1 MPYLSL
7 DNGLKIYYEI
17 YGDEKSY
24 PIILIHPLGGNIKI
38 WEEEISLIL
47 RSGNYRIIAYE
58 IRGHYRSNMGKNDS
72 FTMDELAND
81 LDKLLKEIKIKSCTL
96 IGHSIGGK
104 IAAVYAKHNSSK
116 IDAIIFISGSSIP
129 IPEDALE
136 DSIAI
141 KIATT
146 KGMDALAEYERKQKY
161 GQEKAFQDEKE
172 WNYFKEIFTKTSV
185 KGFIAA
191 RNALR
196 TMPND
201 INNVLRNANCKL
213 YGIVGSKDNVFM
225 NLKNKMKKEIPNFNL
240 KIIEGEGHWL
250 ILHNPIALDK
260 VLEEFLNEINIH
272 TQTQTQGGQAALKYK
287 R

>member
-1 MPYLSL
+1 MPYISL
-7 DNGLKIYYEI
+7 DNDLKIYYET

-24 PIILIHPLGGNIKI
+24 PIVLIHPLGGNIKI

-58 IRGHYRSNMGKNDS
+58 IRGHYRSNMGKSDS
-72 FTMDELAND
+72 FTMDDLGND
-81 LDKLLKEIKIKSCTL
+81 LDKLLNELKIRKCTL
-96 IGHSIGGK
+96 VGHSIGGK
-104 IAAVYAKHNSSK
+104 IAAVYAKHNSDK

-141 KIATT
+141 EIATT
-146 KGMDALAEYERKQKY
+146 KGMEAVADYERQQKY
-161 GQEKAFQDEKE
+161 EKEKAFKDEKE
-172 WNYFKEIFTKTSV
+172 WNYFKEIFTKTSI

-201 INNVLRNANCKL
+201 INNVLKNANCNL
-213 YGIVGSKDNVFM
+213 YGIVGSQDDVFM
-225 NLKNKMKKEIPNFNL
+225 NLKNKMKQEIPKFKL
-240 KIIEGEGHWL
+240 KIIQGEGHWL
-250 ILHNPIALDK
+250 ILHNPVALDK
-260 VLEEFLNEINIH
+260 ALEEFLNEINID
-272 TQTQTQGGQAALKYK
+272 TQQQASLKNI
-287 R
+287 

>member
-1 MPYLSL
+1 MPYISL
-7 DNGLKIYYEI
+7 DNDLKIYYET

-24 PIILIHPLGGNIKI
+24 PIVLIHPLGGNIKI

-58 IRGHYRSNMGKNDS
+58 IRGHYRSNMGKSDS
-72 FTMDELAND
+72 FTMDDLAND
-81 LDKLLKEIKIKSCTL
+81 LDKLLSELKIRKCTL

-104 IAAVYAKHNSSK
+104 IAAVYAKHNSDK

-141 KIATT
+141 EIATT
-146 KGMDALAEYERKQKY
+146 KGMEAVADYERQQKY
-161 GQEKAFQDEKE
+161 EKEKAFKDEKE
-172 WNYFKEIFTKTSV
+172 WNYFKEIFTKTSI

-201 INNVLRNANCKL
+201 INNVLKNANCNL
-213 YGIVGSKDNVFM
+213 YGIVGSQDDVFM
-225 NLKNKMKKEIPNFNL
+225 NLKNKMKQEIPKFKL
-240 KIIEGEGHWL
+240 KIIQGEGHWL
-250 ILHNPIALDK
+250 ILHNPVALDK
-260 VLEEFLNEINIH
+260 ALEEFLNEINIDS
-272 TQTQTQGGQAALKYK
+272 QQQASLKNI
-287 R
+287 

>member
-1 MPYLSL
+1 MPYISL
-7 DNGLKIYYEI
+7 DNDLKIYYET

-24 PIILIHPLGGNIKI
+24 PIVLIHPLGGNIKI

-58 IRGHYRSNMGKNDS
+58 IRGHYRSNMGKSDS
-72 FTMDELAND
+72 FTMDDLAND
-81 LDKLLKEIKIKSCTL
+81 LDKLLNELKIRKCTL

-104 IAAVYAKHNSSK
+104 IAAVYAKHNSDK

-141 KIATT
+141 EIATT
-146 KGMDALAEYERKQKY
+146 KGMEAVADYERQQKY
-161 GQEKAFQDEKE
+161 EKEKAFKDEKE
-172 WNYFKEIFTKTSV
+172 WNYFKEIFTKTSI

-201 INNVLRNANCKL
+201 INNVLKNANCNL
-213 YGIVGSKDNVFM
+213 YGIVGSQDDVFM
-225 NLKNKMKKEIPNFNL
+225 NLKNKMKQEIPKFKL

-250 ILHNPIALDK
+250 ILHNPVALDK
-260 VLEEFLNEINIH
+260 ALEEFLNEINID
-272 TQTQTQGGQAALKYK
+272 TQQQASLKNI
-287 R
+287 

>member
-1 MPYLSL
+1 MPYISL
-7 DNGLKIYYEI
+7 DNDLKIYYET

-24 PIILIHPLGGNIKI
+24 PIVLIHPLGGNIKI

-58 IRGHYRSNMGKNDS
+58 IRGHYRSNMGKSDS
-72 FTMDELAND
+72 FTMDDLAND
-81 LDKLLKEIKIKSCTL
+81 LDKLLNELKIRKCTL

-104 IAAVYAKHNSSK
+104 IAAVYAKHNSDK

-141 KIATT
+141 EIATT
-146 KGMDALAEYERKQKY
+146 KGMEAVADYERQQKY
-161 GQEKAFQDEKE
+161 EKEKAFKDEKE
-172 WNYFKEIFTKTSV
+172 WNYFKEIFTKTSI

-201 INNVLRNANCKL
+201 INNVLKNANCNL
-213 YGIVGSKDNVFM
+213 YGIVGSQDDVFM
-225 NLKNKMKKEIPNFNL
+225 NLKNKMKQEIPNFKL
-240 KIIEGEGHWL
+240 KIIQGEGHWL
-250 ILHNPIALDK
+250 ILHNPVALDK
-260 VLEEFLNEINIH
+260 ALEEFLNEINID
-272 TQTQTQGGQAALKYK
+272 TQQQASLKNI
-287 R
+287 

>member
-1 MPYLSL
+1 MPYISL
-7 DNGLKIYYEI
+7 DNDLKIYYET

-24 PIILIHPLGGNIKI
+24 PIVLIHPLGGNIKI

-58 IRGHYRSNMGKNDS
+58 IRGHYRSNMGKSDS
-72 FTMDELAND
+72 FTMDDLAND
-81 LDKLLKEIKIKSCTL
+81 LDKLLNELKIRKCTL

-104 IAAVYAKHNSSK
+104 IAAVYAKHNSDK

-141 KIATT
+141 EIATT
-146 KGMDALAEYERKQKY
+146 KGMEAVADYERQQKY
-161 GQEKAFQDEKE
+161 EKEKAFQDEKE
-172 WNYFKEIFTKTSV
+172 WNYFKEIFTKTSI

-201 INNVLRNANCKL
+201 INNVLKNANCNL
-213 YGIVGSKDNVFM
+213 YGIVGSQDDVFM
-225 NLKNKMKKEIPNFNL
+225 NLKNKMKQEIPKFKL

-250 ILHNPIALDK
+250 ILHNPVALDK
-260 VLEEFLNEINIH
+260 ALEEFLNEIKIQSNKH
-272 TQTQTQGGQAALKYK
+272 L
-287 R
+287 

>member
-1 MPYLSL
+1 VPYYSAY
-7 DNGLKIYYEI
+7 DDLKIYYET
-17 YGDEKSY
+17 YGNINSY
-24 PIILIHPLGGNIKI
+24 PIVLIHPLGGNIKI
-38 WEEEISLIL
+38 WQEEIHLIL

-58 IRGHYRSNMGKNDS
+58 IRGHYRSNMGKSDS
-72 FTMDELAND
+72 FTMDDLAND
-81 LDKLLKEIKIKSCTL
+81 LDKLLNELKIKTCTL

-104 IAAVYAKHNSSK
+104 IAAVYAKSNSDK

-136 DSIAI
+136 DSVAIEIAN
-141 KIATT
+141 T
-146 KGMDALAEYERKQKY
+146 KGMDAVAEYERERTYNK
-161 GQEKAFQDEKE
+161 EKAFQDEKE

-201 INNVLRNANCKL
+201 INSVLRNANCKL
-213 YGIVGSKDNVFM
+213 YGIVGSKDDVFL
-225 NLKNKMKKEIPNFNL
+225 NLKNKMKEEIPQFNL

-260 VLEEFLNEINIH
+260 VLKEFLNDINIDTNSKH
-272 TQTQTQGGQAALKYK
+272 F
-287 R
+287 

>member
-1 MPYLSL
+1 MPYYSA
-7 DNGLKIYYEI
+7 DDDLKIYYET
-17 YGDEKSY
+17 YGNVESY
-24 PIILIHPLGGNIKI
+24 PIVLIHPLGGNIKI
-38 WEEEISLIL
+38 WQEEINLIL

-58 IRGHYRSNMGKNDS
+58 IRGHYRSNMGKSDS
-72 FTMDELAND
+72 FTMEDLAND
-81 LDKLLKEIKIKSCTL
+81 LDKLLNELKIKTCTL

-136 DSIAI
+136 DSVAI
-141 KIATT
+141 EIATT
-146 KGMDALAEYERKQKY
+146 KGMDAVAEYEREQTY
-161 GQEKAFQDEKE
+161 GKENAFQDEKE

-213 YGIVGSKDNVFM
+213 YGIVGSKDEVFM
-225 NLKNKMKKEIPNFNL
+225 NLKNEMKQEIPKFNL

-250 ILHNPIALDK
+250 ILHNPVALDK
-260 VLEEFLNEINIH
+260 VLEEFLNEINTGTNSKH
-272 TQTQTQGGQAALKYK
+272 F
-287 R
+287 

>member
-1 MPYLSL
+1 MPYISL
-7 DNGLKIYYEI
+7 ENDVKIYYET

-24 PIILIHPLGGNIKI
+24 PIVLIHPLGGNIMI
-38 WEEEISLIL
+38 WEEEIHLIL
-47 RSGNYRIIAYE
+47 RSGKYRIIAYE
-58 IRGHYRSNMGKNDS
+58 IRGHYRSNMGKSDS
-72 FTMDELAND
+72 FTMDDLAKD
-81 LDKLLKEIKIKSCTL
+81 LDKLLKKLKIKRCTL

-104 IAAVYAKHNSSK
+104 IAAVYAKYNANK

-141 KIATT
+141 EIATT
-146 KGMDALAEYERKQKY
+146 KGMDAVAEYERQQKAKK
-161 GQEKAFQDEKE
+161 EKAFEDEKD
-172 WNYFKEIFTKTSV
+172 WNHFKKIFTKTSIE
-185 KGFIAA
+185 GFIAA

-201 INNVLRNANCKL
+201 INNVLRNADCKL
-213 YGIVGSKDNVFM
+213 YGIVGSKDDVFM
-225 NLKNKMKKEIPNFNL
+225 NLKNKMKQEIPTFKL

-260 VLEEFLNEINIH
+260 VLEEFLNQINI
-272 TQTQTQGGQAALKYK
+272 
-287 R
+287 

>member
-1 MPYLSL
+1 MPYISL
-7 DNGLKIYYEI
+7 DNDLKIYYET

-24 PIILIHPLGGNIKI
+24 PIVLIHPLGGNIKI

-58 IRGHYRSNMGKNDS
+58 IRGHYRSNMGKSDS
-72 FTMDELAND
+72 FTMDDLAND
-81 LDKLLKEIKIKSCTL
+81 LDKLLNELKIRKCTL
-96 IGHSIGGK
+96 VGHSIGGK
-104 IAAVYAKHNSSK
+104 IAAVYAKHNSDK

-141 KIATT
+141 EIATT
-146 KGMDALAEYERKQKY
+146 KGMDAVAEYERQQKY
-161 GQEKAFQDEKE
+161 GKEKAFQDEKE
-172 WNYFKEIFTKTSV
+172 WNYFKEIFTKTSI

-201 INNVLRNANCKL
+201 INNVLKNANCNL
-213 YGIVGSKDNVFM
+213 YGIVGSQDDVFM
-225 NLKNKMKKEIPNFNL
+225 NLKNKMKQEIPKFKL

-250 ILHNPIALDK
+250 ILHNPVALDK
-260 VLEEFLNEINIH
+260 ALEEFLNEINID
-272 TQTQTQGGQAALKYK
+272 TQQQASLKNI
-287 R
+287 

>member
-1 MPYLSL
+1 MPYYSA
-7 DNGLKIYYEI
+7 DDDLKIYYEI
-17 YGDEKSY
+17 YGNVKSY
-24 PIILIHPLGGNIKI
+24 PIVLIHPLGGNIKI
-38 WEEEISLIL
+38 WQEEIHLIL

-58 IRGHYRSNMGKNDS
+58 IRGHYRSNMGKSDS
-72 FTMDELAND
+72 FTMDDLAND
-81 LDKLLKEIKIKSCTL
+81 LDKLLNKLKIKTCTL

-104 IAAVYAKHNSSK
+104 IAAVYAKHNSRK

-136 DSIAI
+136 DFIAI
-141 KIATT
+141 EIATT

-161 GQEKAFQDEKE
+161 GKEKAFQDEKE

-201 INNVLRNANCKL
+201 INNVLRNSNCKL
-213 YGIVGSKDNVFM
+213 YGIVGSKDDVFM
-225 NLKNKMKKEIPNFNL
+225 NLKNEMKQEIPKFNL

-250 ILHNPIALDK
+250 ILHNPVALDK
-260 VLEEFLNEINIH
+260 VLEEFLNEINIATNSKH
-272 TQTQTQGGQAALKYK
+272 F
-287 R
+287 

>member
-1 MPYLSL
+1 VPYYSA
-7 DNGLKIYYEI
+7 DDDLKIYYET
-17 YGDEKSY
+17 YGNVKSY
-24 PIILIHPLGGNIKI
+24 PIVLIHPLGGNIKI
-38 WEEEISLIL
+38 WEEEIHLIL
-47 RSGNYRIIAYE
+47 RSGKYRIIAYE
-58 IRGHYRSNMGKNDS
+58 IRGHYRSNMGKSDS
-72 FTMDELAND
+72 FTIDDLAND
-81 LDKLLKEIKIKSCTL
+81 LDKLLNELKIKTCTL

-104 IAAVYAKHNSSK
+104 IAAAYAKHNSNK

-141 KIATT
+141 EIATT
-146 KGMDALAEYERKQKY
+146 KGMDAVAEYEREQKY
-161 GQEKAFQDEKE
+161 GKEKAFQDEKE

-213 YGIVGSKDNVFM
+213 YGIVGSKDDVFM
-225 NLKNKMKKEIPNFNL
+225 NLKNKMKQEIPKFNL

-250 ILHNPIALDK
+250 ILHNPVALDK
-260 VLEEFLNEINIH
+260 VLEEFLNEINIDNNSKH
-272 TQTQTQGGQAALKYK
+272 F
-287 R
+287 

>member
-1 MPYLSL
+1 MPYYSA
-7 DNGLKIYYEI
+7 DDDLKIYYET
-17 YGDEKSY
+17 YGNVKSY
-24 PIILIHPLGGNIKI
+24 PIVLIHPLGGNIKI
-38 WEEEISLIL
+38 WQEEIHLIL

-58 IRGHYRSNMGKNDS
+58 IRGHYRSNMGKSDS
-72 FTMDELAND
+72 FTMEDLAND
-81 LDKLLKEIKIKSCTL
+81 LDKLLNELKIKTCTL

-141 KIATT
+141 EIATT
-146 KGMDALAEYERKQKY
+146 NGMDAVAEYEREQKY
-161 GQEKAFQDEKE
+161 GKEKAFQDEKE

-201 INNVLRNANCKL
+201 INSVLRNANCKL
-213 YGIVGSKDNVFM
+213 YGIVGSKDDVFM
-225 NLKNKMKKEIPNFNL
+225 NLKNEMKQEIPKFNL

-250 ILHNPIALDK
+250 ILHNPVALDK
-260 VLEEFLNEINIH
+260 VLEEFLNEINID
-272 TQTQTQGGQAALKYK
+272 TNSKPF
-287 R
+287 

>member
-1 MPYLSL
+1 MPYISL
-7 DNGLKIYYEI
+7 ENDLKIYYET

-24 PIILIHPLGGNIKI
+24 PIVLIHPLGGNIKI
-38 WEEEISLIL
+38 WEEEIHLIL

-58 IRGHYRSNMGKNDS
+58 IRGHYRSNMGKSDS
-72 FTMDELAND
+72 FTMDDLAKD
-81 LDKLLKEIKIKSCTL
+81 LDKLLKKLQIKRCTL

-104 IAAVYAKHNSSK
+104 IAAVYAKYNPNK

-136 DSIAI
+136 DSVAIEIAI
-141 KIATT
+141 T
-146 KGMDALAEYERKQKY
+146 KGMDAVAEYERQQKAKK
-161 GQEKAFQDEKE
+161 EKAFEDEKE
-172 WNYFKEIFTKTSV
+172 WNYFKKIFTKTSV
-185 KGFIAA
+185 EGFIAA
-191 RNALR
+191 RNALH

-201 INNVLRNANCKL
+201 INNVLRNADCKL
-213 YGIVGSKDNVFM
+213 YGIVGSKDDVFM
-225 NLKNKMKKEIPNFNL
+225 NLKNKMKQEIPKFNL

-272 TQTQTQGGQAALKYK
+272 TQSKHI
-287 R
+287 

>member
-1 MPYLSL
+1 VPYISL
-7 DNGLKIYYEI
+7 DNDLKIYYET

-24 PIILIHPLGGNIKI
+24 PIVLIHPLGGNIKI

-58 IRGHYRSNMGKNDS
+58 IRGHYRSNMGKSDS
-72 FTMDELAND
+72 FTMDDLAND
-81 LDKLLKEIKIKSCTL
+81 LDKLLNELKIRKCTL

-104 IAAVYAKHNSSK
+104 IAAVYAKHNSDK

-141 KIATT
+141 EIATT
-146 KGMDALAEYERKQKY
+146 KGMEAVADYERQQKY
-161 GQEKAFQDEKE
+161 EKEKAFKDEKE
-172 WNYFKEIFTKTSV
+172 WNYFKEIFTKTSI

-201 INNVLRNANCKL
+201 INNVLKNANCNL
-213 YGIVGSKDNVFM
+213 YGIVGSQDDVFM
-225 NLKNKMKKEIPNFNL
+225 NLKNKMKQEIPKFKL
-240 KIIEGEGHWL
+240 KIIQGEGHWL
-250 ILHNPIALDK
+250 ILHNPVALDK
-260 VLEEFLNEINIH
+260 ALEEFLNEINID
-272 TQTQTQGGQAALKYK
+272 TQQQASLKNI
-287 R
+287 

>member
-1 MPYLSL
+1 MPYISL
-7 DNGLKIYYEI
+7 DNDLKIYYET

-24 PIILIHPLGGNIKI
+24 PIVLIHPLGGNIKI

-58 IRGHYRSNMGKNDS
+58 IRGHYRSNMGKSDS
-72 FTMDELAND
+72 FTMDDLAND
-81 LDKLLKEIKIKSCTL
+81 LDKLLNELKIRKCTL
-96 IGHSIGGK
+96 VGHSIGGK
-104 IAAVYAKHNSSK
+104 IAAVYAKHNSDK

-141 KIATT
+141 EIATT
-146 KGMDALAEYERKQKY
+146 KGMEAVADYERQQKY
-161 GQEKAFQDEKE
+161 EKEKAFKDEKE
-172 WNYFKEIFTKTSV
+172 WNYFKEIFTKTSI

-201 INNVLRNANCKL
+201 INNVLKNANCNL
-213 YGIVGSKDNVFM
+213 YGIVGSQDDVFM
-225 NLKNKMKKEIPNFNL
+225 NLKNKMKQEIPKFKL
-240 KIIEGEGHWL
+240 KIIQGEGHWL
-250 ILHNPIALDK
+250 ILHNPVALDK
-260 VLEEFLNEINIH
+260 ALEKFLNEINID
-272 TQTQTQGGQAALKYK
+272 TQQQASLKNI
-287 R
+287 

>member
-1 MPYLSL
+1 MPYYSAF
-7 DNGLKIYYEI
+7 DDLKIYYET
-17 YGDEKSY
+17 YGNINSY
-24 PIILIHPLGGNIKI
+24 PIVLIHPLGGNIKI
-38 WEEEISLIL
+38 WQEEIHLIL

-58 IRGHYRSNMGKNDS
+58 IRGHYRSNMGKSDS
-72 FTMDELAND
+72 FTMYDLAND
-81 LDKLLKEIKIKSCTL
+81 LDKLLNELKIKTCTL

-104 IAAVYAKHNSSK
+104 IAAVYAKSNSDK

-136 DSIAI
+136 DSLAIEIAN
-141 KIATT
+141 T
-146 KGMDALAEYERKQKY
+146 KGMDAVAEYERERTYNK
-161 GQEKAFQDEKE
+161 EKAFQDEKE

-201 INNVLRNANCKL
+201 INSVLRNANCKL
-213 YGIVGSKDNVFM
+213 YGIVGSKDDVFL
-225 NLKNKMKKEIPNFNL
+225 NLKNKMKEEIPQFNL

-260 VLEEFLNEINIH
+260 VLKEFLNDINIDTNSKH
-272 TQTQTQGGQAALKYK
+272 F
-287 R
+287 

>member
-1 MPYLSL
+1 MPYYSA
-7 DNGLKIYYEI
+7 DDDLKIYYET
-17 YGDEKSY
+17 YGNVKSY
-24 PIILIHPLGGNIKI
+24 PIVLIHPLGGNIKI
-38 WEEEISLIL
+38 WQEEIHLIL

-58 IRGHYRSNMGKNDS
+58 IRGHYRSNMGKSDS
-72 FTMDELAND
+72 FTMDDLAND
-81 LDKLLKEIKIKSCTL
+81 LDKLLNELKIKTCTL

-141 KIATT
+141 EIATT
-146 KGMDALAEYERKQKY
+146 KGMDAVAEYEREQTY
-161 GQEKAFQDEKE
+161 GKENAFQDEKE

-213 YGIVGSKDNVFM
+213 YGIVGSKDDVFM
-225 NLKNKMKKEIPNFNL
+225 NLKNEMKQEIPKFNL

-250 ILHNPIALDK
+250 ILHNPVALDK
-260 VLEEFLNEINIH
+260 VLEEFLNEINID
-272 TQTQTQGGQAALKYK
+272 TNSKPF
-287 R
+287 

>member
-1 MPYLSL
+1 MPYISL
-7 DNGLKIYYEI
+7 DNDLKIYYET

-24 PIILIHPLGGNIKI
+24 PIVLIHPLGGNIKI

-58 IRGHYRSNMGKNDS
+58 IRGHYRSNMGKSDS
-72 FTMDELAND
+72 FTMDDLAND
-81 LDKLLKEIKIKSCTL
+81 LDKLLNELKIRKCTL

-104 IAAVYAKHNSSK
+104 IAAVYAKHNSDK

-141 KIATT
+141 EIATT
-146 KGMDALAEYERKQKY
+146 KGMEAVADYERQQKY
-161 GQEKAFQDEKE
+161 EKEKAFKDEKE
-172 WNYFKEIFTKTSV
+172 WNYFKEIFTKTSI

-201 INNVLRNANCKL
+201 INNVLKNANCNL
-213 YGIVGSKDNVFM
+213 YGIVGSKDDVFM
-225 NLKNKMKKEIPNFNL
+225 NLKNKMK
-240 KIIEGEGHWL
+240 
-250 ILHNPIALDK
+250 
-260 VLEEFLNEINIH
+260 
-272 TQTQTQGGQAALKYK
+272 
-287 R
+287 

>member
-1 MPYLSL
+1 VPYYAV
-7 DNGLKIYYEI
+7 DDDLKIYYET
-17 YGDEKSY
+17 YGNVKSY
-24 PIILIHPLGGNIKI
+24 PIVLIHPLGGNIKI
-38 WEEEISLIL
+38 WQEEIHLIL

-58 IRGHYRSNMGKNDS
+58 IRGHYRSNMGKSDS
-72 FTMDELAND
+72 FTMDDLAND
-81 LDKLLKEIKIKSCTL
+81 LDKLLNELKIKTCTL

-141 KIATT
+141 EIATS
-146 KGMDALAEYERKQKY
+146 KGMDAVAEYEREQKY
-161 GQEKAFQDEKE
+161 GKEKAFQDEKE
-172 WNYFKEIFTKTSV
+172 WNNFKEIFTKTSV

-201 INNVLRNANCKL
+201 INNVLRNSNCKL
-213 YGIVGSKDNVFM
+213 YGIVGSKDDVFM
-225 NLKNKMKKEIPNFNL
+225 NLKNEMKQEIPKFNL

-250 ILHNPIALDK
+250 ILHNPVALDK
-260 VLEEFLNEINIH
+260 VLEEFLNEINIDNNSKH
-272 TQTQTQGGQAALKYK
+272 F
-287 R
+287 

>member
-1 MPYLSL
+1 MPYISL
-7 DNGLKIYYEI
+7 DNDLKIYYET

-24 PIILIHPLGGNIKI
+24 PIVLIHPLGGNIKI

-58 IRGHYRSNMGKNDS
+58 IRGHYRSNMGKSDI
-72 FTMDELAND
+72 FTMEDLAND
-81 LDKLLKEIKIKSCTL
+81 LDKILNELKIRKCTL

-104 IAAVYAKHNSSK
+104 IAAVYAKHNSDK

-141 KIATT
+141 EIATT
-146 KGMDALAEYERKQKY
+146 KGMEAVADYERQQKY
-161 GQEKAFQDEKE
+161 EKEKAFKDEKE
-172 WNYFKEIFTKTSV
+172 WNYFKEIFTKTSI

-201 INNVLRNANCKL
+201 INNVLKNANCNL
-213 YGIVGSKDNVFM
+213 YGIVGSQDDVFM
-225 NLKNKMKKEIPNFNL
+225 NLKNKMKQEIPKFKL

-250 ILHNPIALDK
+250 ILHNPVALDK
-260 VLEEFLNEINIH
+260 ALEEFLNEINID
-272 TQTQTQGGQAALKYK
+272 TQQQASLKNI
-287 R
+287 